1 MATIDDK
8 LIGIYSSHAIHLER
22 VAAQFGSAVTPY
34 LENIDKRVGK
44 VLSSMGKVTTESRQ
58 AVIAEINAIAKEELQ
73 AFTDEYKA
81 NNKELAESEID
92 FHVSTLSALMDDVAI
107 ASTTVSAVNTLA
119 VNTPFPLGNDEYTT
133 YQRYVSTYW
142 KTYADKIDSAVR
154 AGFIEGQTNREIAL
168 AIQAN
173 IDPVLTKASK
183 AAKTMARTG
192 TSFYS
197 NQATKAFVDKND
209 KILKG
214 YRFVATLDS
223 VTSQSC
229 RSLDG
234 QTFDKNDKKMPLL
247 PLHPNCR
254 SKYIYD
260 IADDFKVDNSTAK
273 RPSNFREADTDL
285 LDPKQVSS
293 KSTYYKELD
302 ELSAKDQDLV
312 LGPTLGKAFRK
323 MDNPDKFAKQMID
336 STYQPLTI
344 KELRGKNNELGRILK
359 GQMQ

>member
-1 MATIDDK
+1 MK
-8 LIGIYSSHAIHLER
+8 
-22 VAAQFGSAVTPY
+22 
-34 LENIDKRVGK
+34 N
-44 VLSSMGKVTTESRQ
+44 VTTETRQ
-58 AVIAEINAIAKEELQ
+58 AVIAEINAITKEELK
-73 AFTDEYKA
+73 AFTDEYKS
-81 NNKELAESEID
+81 NNKELAGTEAD
-92 FHVSTLSALMDDVAI
+92 FHASTLTTLMDDYAAAAPTVAAI
-107 ASTTVSAVNTLA
+107 NTLA

-154 AGFIEGQTNREIAL
+154 AGFFEGQSHREIAN

-183 AAKTMARTG
+183 SAKTMARTG

-197 NQATKAFVDKND
+197 NQAAKAFVDKND

-214 YRFVATLDS
+214 YKFLATLDS
-223 VTSQSC
+223 ITSQQC

-234 QTFDKNDKKMPLL
+234 RVFDKNDEKMPSL
-247 PLHPNCR
+247 PMHPNCR
-254 SKYIYD
+254 SRLIYD
-260 IADDFKVDNSTAK
+260 IADDYKVDNLQGK

-293 KSTYYKELD
+293 KATYYQELGKLNED
-302 ELSAKDQDLV
+302 DQDLI
-312 LGPTLGKAFRK
+312 LGPTLGKAFRE

-336 STYQPLTI
+336 STYQPMSI
-344 KELRGKNNELGRILK
+344 KELKESNKELGKILRAQDSK
-359 GQMQ
+359 LSKAKVKPVQS